1 MDEHRSWK
9 PCETPLRKYKDG
21 DWKWNREYI
30 KFSCPALCLRLIML
44 PPPTHPPPKKKKKN
58 TKKKGWRTTSQAWE
72 FSKANWVQWEMQYIF
87 FLPCCLRLIFGVA
100 NFLVTTKVIT
110 IITPTPA
117 REFLKENGVQCKK
130 PSLRLHHLSWL
141 KSGSSTISSKR
152 STKAFNLVVDFAQ
165 HSGSI
170 WK

>member
-1 MDEHRSWK
+1 MSIGLGNHVNLPLENTKMEIESEIENTLNFLVLLFVWGWSCCH
-9 PCETPLRKYKDG
+9 PQPTP
-21 DWKWNREYI
+21 
-30 KFSCPALCLRLIML
+30 PQ
-44 PPPTHPPPKKKKKN
+44 KKKKN